1 MAKNSQPGK
10 TPQAEGKTRQA
21 EGKTP
26 QAERSI
32 GRGGEQVQEPGA
44 PASSGAQVLPG
55 SPGAPASKEAAR
67 PKSPR
72 EFIQERMRQL
82 DKKGS

>member
-1 MAKNSQPGK
+1 MAKNPV
-10 TPQAEGKTRQA
+10 PDR
-21 EGKTP
+21 TP

-32 GRGGEQVQEPGA
+32 ARDPEKAQEPSA
-44 PASSGAQVLPG
+44 PA
-55 SPGAPASKEAAR
+55 SPGAPGSPPGAKDAVR

-72 EFIQERMRQL
+72 EFIQERMREL

>member
-1 MAKNSQPGK
+1 MAKNPVQD
-10 TPQAEGKTRQA
+10 R
-21 EGKTP
+21 TP

-32 GRGGEQVQEPGA
+32 ARDPEEAQEPSA
-44 PASSGAQVLPG
+44 PA
-55 SPGAPASKEAAR
+55 SPGAPGSPPGAKDAVR

-72 EFIQERMRQL
+72 EFIQERMREL

>member
-1 MAKNSQPGK
+1 MAKNPV
-10 TPQAEGKTRQA
+10 PDR
-21 EGKTP
+21 TP

-32 GRGGEQVQEPGA
+32 ARDPEEAQEPSAPATSGA
-44 PASSGAQVLPG
+44 PAS
-55 SPGAPASKEAAR
+55 PGAPGSLPGAKDAVR

-72 EFIQERMRQL
+72 EFIQERMREL

>member
-1 MAKNSQPGK
+1 MAKNPEPDK
-10 TPQAEGKTRQA
+10 TSQA

-32 GRGGEQVQEPGA
+32 DREREEAQEPGT
-44 PASSGAQVLPG
+44 PASSGT
-55 SPGAPASKEAAR
+55 PASKEAAR

-72 EFIQERMRQL
+72 EFIHERMRQL
-82 DKKGS
+82 DKKGP